1 MNKDFNYRSGINFAK
16 FKTVMRSNLCGEV
29 DGGFVGRKVI
39 LCGWT
44 NKRRDHG
51 KLIFIDLRD
60 FSGIVQVVF
69 DPKFDLKS
77 YNKAKNIRSEYI
89 IKIKGEVRNRTEDTI
104 NPTLSTGEIEV
115 FADSIEILNKSK
127 TPPFSLN
134 DRNKVDEMTR
144 LKYRYIDLRTESMQW
159 NMRLKHAIASST
171 RKYLDENGFVEIE
184 TPILAKSTPE
194 GARDFLVP
202 SRLNPGS
209 FYALPQSPQLFKQ
222 IMMFSGFDRIYQ
234 IARCFRDEDL
244 RSDRQPEFTQID
256 LEMSF
261 GSVDDVIRIVEDLIK
276 KIFYDVLNKKISVPF
291 DRISWRESLEK
302 YGTDKPDARFEII
315 IKDISNV
322 FENSKLK
329 IFKNVLDTNGC
340 IKCLVV
346 NDYSKFA
353 RNELDGL
360 VEMAKKNGAGGLIWI
375 KVEKDK
381 ELQSPVSK
389 FLSESERK
397 GLINALGLEEK
408 NLILIVADEFKK
420 ACIALGS
427 IRNYIGKKL
436 EIINEKEFKFLWVVD
451 FPLFELDKE
460 LNRLTPVHHPFT
472 KPDKDTV
479 RYLETEPLKVMSMA
493 YDIVLNGEEIGG
505 GSTRIDNLKLQKKV
519 FELLSIDEKRMKE
532 NFGFFLKSLEYG
544 VPPHGGIA
552 IGLDR
557 LVMLIGRLESIREVI
572 AFPKTQSAV
581 CMMTESPSEVSNEQ
595 LKEVFIKVSKDK
607 NK

>member
-1 MNKDFNYRSGINFAK
+1 MNKDFDYRSEINFTK
-16 FKTVMRSNLCGEV
+16 FKTSMRSNLCGEV
-29 DGGFVGRKVI
+29 DKGFVGKKVI

-69 DPKFDLKS
+69 DPNYDLKS

-89 IKIKGEVRNRTEDTI
+89 IKIIGEVKNRTKDTI

-127 TPPFSLN
+127 TPPFSIG
-134 DRNKVDEMTR
+134 DRSRVDEMTR
-144 LKYRYIDLRTESMQW
+144 LRYRYIDLRTENMQW
-159 NMRLKHAIASST
+159 NMRLKHAINSST
-171 RKYLDENGFVEIE
+171 RKYLNGTGFVEVE

-202 SRLNPGS
+202 SRINPGS

-261 GSVDDVIRIVEDLIK
+261 GSIDDVIRIVEDLIK
-276 KIFYDVLNKKISVPF
+276 KIFSDVLNKKISVPF
-291 DRISWRESLEK
+291 KRISWKESLEK
-302 YGTDKPDARFEII
+302 YGTDKPDTRFGVI

-329 IFKNVLDTNGC
+329 IFRNVLDTNGC

-346 NDYSKFA
+346 KDYSNFA
-353 RNELDGL
+353 RNDLDGL
-360 VEMAKKNGAGGLIWI
+360 VERAKKNGAGGLIWI

-427 IRNYIGKKL
+427 VRNYIGKKL

-460 LNRLTPVHHPFT
+460 LNRLNPVHHPFT
-472 KPDKDTV
+472 KPDEDTI

-505 GSTRIDNLKLQKKV
+505 GSIRIDNLKLQKKV

-557 LVMLIGRLESIREVI
+557 LVMLVGRLESIREVI

-581 CMMTESPSEVSNEQ
+581 CMMTGSPSEVSNEQ